1 MLLRDRP
8 MQPTSQDPVLV
19 RDRTT
24 LLTSTLLLLVAAAA
38 WVFVVLSSVHGED
51 MAMPM
56 PLSIPDGLVF
66 TTCWAVMMTAMML
79 PSALPMV
86 ALYGAMQR
94 GAGAAGTK
102 GVPVAVFTL
111 VYLGVWAATGLPVYF
126 AHTLLAGLTGSTLAY
141 AIAVV
146 LVAAGV
152 YQLSPLKQVCLRAC
166 RGPPGQP
173 GPGLV
178 PRAVLS
184 RMLLGAHAGA
194 RCRRRDGSAVG
205 AAHHGSGRGREAAV
219 GRRLDCADRREC
231 ARAPGRDSS
240 PSTRSR
246 DRIAERSPDVI
257 TRVTDGGSSWQA
269 PSGRSAATISKR
281 AAATPSARDRKSVV
295 QGKSVDLGGRRII
308 K

>member
-24 LLTSTLLLLVAAAA
+24 LLTSVLLLLVAAAA

-79 PSALPMV
+79 PSALPV
-86 ALYGAMQR
+86 IALYGAMQR
-94 GAGAAGTK
+94 GAVAAGTK

-126 AHTLLAGLTGSTLAY
+126 AHTLLAGLAGSTLAY

-166 RGPPGQP
+166 RSPLGF
-173 GPGLV
+173 
-178 PRAVLS
+178 
-184 RMLLGAHAGA
+184 LLGHWRAGRRGSLALGWALMLVLVAAGA
-194 RCRRRDGSAVG
+194 MGLPWVLLITAVVAAEKLMWGGEWIARIAGSALVLLG
-205 AAHHGSGRGREAAV
+205 VTVALRPDLVTALRSGH
-219 GRRLDCADRREC
+219 
-231 ARAPGRDSS
+231 PM
-240 PSTRSR
+240 
-246 DRIAERSPDVI
+246 
-257 TRVTDGGSSWQA
+257 
-269 PSGRSAATISKR
+269 
-281 AAATPSARDRKSVV
+281 
-295 QGKSVDLGGRRII
+295 
-308 K
+308 